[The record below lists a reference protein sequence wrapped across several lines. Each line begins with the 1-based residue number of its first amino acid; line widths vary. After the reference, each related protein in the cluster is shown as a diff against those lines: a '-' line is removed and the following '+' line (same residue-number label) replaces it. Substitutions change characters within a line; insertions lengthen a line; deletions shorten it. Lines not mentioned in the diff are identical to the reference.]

1 MSSATAEPT
10 TEREFQG
17 TIASQMRVNATDQ
30 YEAHEKLA
38 NLRRFMAENGIVVD
52 QWTVPLIRDMA
63 TAYEVTDHYTVLTAI
78 EVEAYSPSTAE
89 CVGGEVVSRSTEGMF
104 DRAAGEIADLRA
116 GVEYEERKK
125 AERQRTIDRYN
136 ERLNNLLAERANRM
150 SQGVVTSYKVLSVV
164 NGGVEN
170 VTVTPPTA
178 QEAAPQ

>member
-1 MSSATAEPT
+1 MS
-10 TEREFQG
+10 
-17 TIASQMRVNATDQ
+17 
-30 YEAHEKLA
+30 
-38 NLRRFMAENGIVVD
+38 
-52 QWTVPLIRDMA
+52 
-63 TAYEVTDHYTVLTAI
+63 
-78 EVEAYSPSTAE
+78 
-89 CVGGEVVSRSTEGMF
+89 